1 MSVVNQ
7 VKTTNI
13 DPTNGVS
20 ICQAI
25 YNFVSTYTDKISYTS
40 GESRIKF
47 NDKFYFSIPNGFS
60 SYGNGYLIREDS
72 SQLGLGNFQYWTSGA
87 QGLRMTLKIVG
98 PVFIL
103 RLARDSNP
111 ENRGTIYW
119 IDSNEKQLFTKVASD
134 TLSIDIG
141 SYYDALV
148 EGPVYSLKTL
158 INFSAPPQKIAY
170 SGYACATDASSNL
183 VQLSGL
189 YSCSTATRDLV
200 LTISGRNYYVI
211 GANFL
216 VDISS

>member
-1 MSVVNQ
+1 MSVINQ
-7 VKTTNI
+7 IKTTNI
-13 DPTNGVS
+13 VPTDGVS

-25 YNFVSTYTDKISYTS
+25 YNFVSLYTDKISYTS

-47 NDKFYFSIPNGFS
+47 NNKFYLSIPSGFR
-60 SYGNGYLIREDS
+60 SYGNGYLIREDN
-72 SQLGLGNFQYWTSGA
+72 SQTALGDFGYWTA
-87 QGLRMTLKIVG
+87 ETQGLRMTLKIVG

-103 RLARDSNP
+103 KLARDSNP
-111 ENRGTIYW
+111 DNRGTIYW
-119 IDSNEKQLFTKVASD
+119 IDTNEKQLFTKVNSD

-141 SYYDALV
+141 SYYDALI

-189 YSCSTATRDLV
+189 YSCSAATRDLV